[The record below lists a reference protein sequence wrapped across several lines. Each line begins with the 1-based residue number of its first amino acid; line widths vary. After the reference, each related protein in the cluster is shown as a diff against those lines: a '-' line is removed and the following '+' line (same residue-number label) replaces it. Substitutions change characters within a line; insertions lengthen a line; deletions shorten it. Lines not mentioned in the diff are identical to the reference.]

1 MRAAKAWCLCDIH
14 EWLYGGVWAME
25 KGLKQWGKGRW
36 METVDILRKVVRL
49 NSWRKSVLAPSLH
62 ITISAENLEVPYDI
76 SIFFVVFLVCFW
88 GFVCFEIPRQEPNQS
103 KGPYRSKFLLLLDM
117 LFTKGSLN
125 SGRHSEDWLQ
135 APPYRQIDSFNQQQH
150 SEYRGKN
157 GGLSAWLKWMQK
169 PWVECLGYQ
178 VTWEVVWWWEKLF
191 EGREIWVQ
199 F

>member
-14 EWLYGGVWAME
+14 EWLYGGIWEME

-49 NSWRKSVLAPSLH
+49 NSWRKSVSAPSLH
-62 ITISAENLEVPYDI
+62 STISAENLEVPYDI
-76 SIFFVVFLVCFW
+76 SILLCCVSCLFLRYCLFWNSQAGAKPVF
-88 GFVCFEIPRQEPNQS
+88 

-135 APPYRQIDSFNQQQH
+135 APPYRQIASFNQ
-150 SEYRGKN
+150 
-157 GGLSAWLKWMQK
+157 LW
-169 PWVECLGYQ
+169 
-178 VTWEVVWWWEKLF
+178 
-191 EGREIWVQ
+191 I
-199 F
+199 

>member
-1 MRAAKAWCLCDIH
+1 MNGNCWYSQKSCEAELLKKICIGSFPPHYYFCWESGSTLWHQYLLCCVSCLFLRFCLFWNSLAGAK
-14 EWLYGGVWAME
+14 
-25 KGLKQWGKGRW
+25 
-36 METVDILRKVVRL
+36 
-49 NSWRKSVLAPSLH
+49 P
-62 ITISAENLEVPYDI
+62 
-76 SIFFVVFLVCFW
+76 VF
-88 GFVCFEIPRQEPNQS
+88 

-135 APPYRQIDSFNQQQH
+135 APPYRQIASFNQQQH